1 MAECGRIFLGG
12 GTDVVTRRRQVLGL
26 LGAAFAWPVVARAQP
41 AAPTYRVGYL
51 ALLPGE
57 EITLAKPLL
66 ERLREL
72 GFVEGRDL
80 IWTYRSAEGAP
91 ERLPALA
98 AELLQAGAQV
108 LVAGFGTLAAKAA
121 KAATATTPIVFTSV
135 GDPVGAGLVSTLN
148 RPGGNVTG
156 VTSQAGDIA
165 AKRLQILMDLL
176 PERRT
181 IAVLLNP
188 DTPFTALAMREVS
201 AAAEARQRSLTMLE
215 ATSADQVASCLAT
228 AIATGV
234 GSLLTLDDPLLV
246 SLRRRIIEAT
256 AAAKLPA
263 IYGSRSFVEAGGLM
277 SYGVDRRQM
286 SRHAAEYVAKILK
299 GARAAE
305 LPVEQPTA
313 FELIV
318 NLRAA
323 EAIGLTIPPALLAR
337 ADEIIE

>member
-1 MAECGRIFLGG
+1 VG
-12 GTDVVTRRRQVLGL
+12 TRRRVLGL
-26 LGAAFAWPVVARAQP
+26 LGGAFAWPVAGRAQP
-41 AAPTYRVGYL
+41 SSTSYRIGYL

-57 EITLAKPLL
+57 DITLAKPIL

-72 GFVEGRDL
+72 GFVGGRDL

-98 AELLQAGAQV
+98 VELLQAGAQV
-108 LVAGFGTLAAKAA
+108 LVAGFGTLAAQAA

-135 GDPVGAGLVSTLN
+135 GDPVGAGLVASLG

-156 VTSQAGDIA
+156 LTSQAGDIA
-165 AKRLQILMDLL
+165 AKRLQILIDLL
-176 PERRT
+176 PEPRT

-188 DTPFTALAMREVS
+188 DTPFTALAMHEVR
-201 AAAEARQRSLTMLE
+201 AAAEARQRPLTVLE
-215 ATSADQVASCLAT
+215 ANSADQVASRLAT
-228 AIATGV
+228 AIQSGV
-234 GSLLTLDDPLLV
+234 DSLLTLDDPLLV
-246 SLRRRIIEAT
+246 SLRHRIIEVA
-256 AAAKLPA
+256 AAAKMPA

-313 FELIV
+313 FEFIV

-323 EAIGLTIPPALLAR
+323 EALGLIIPSALLAR
-337 ADEIIE
+337 ADEVIE

>member
-1 MAECGRIFLGG
+1 VG
-12 GTDVVTRRRQVLGL
+12 TRRRVLGL
-26 LGAAFAWPVVARAQP
+26 LGGAFAWPVAGRAQP
-41 AAPTYRVGYL
+41 SSTSYRIGYL

-57 EITLAKPLL
+57 DITLAKPIL

-72 GFVEGRDL
+72 GFVGGRDL

-98 AELLQAGAQV
+98 VELLQAGAQV
-108 LVAGFGTLAAKAA
+108 LVAGFGTLAAQAA

-135 GDPVGAGLVSTLN
+135 GDPVGAGLVASLG

-156 VTSQAGDIA
+156 LTSQAGDIA
-165 AKRLQILMDLL
+165 AKRLQILIDLL
-176 PERRT
+176 PEPRT

-188 DTPFTALAMREVS
+188 DTPFTALAMHEVR
-201 AAAEARQRSLTMLE
+201 AAAEARQRPLTVLE
-215 ATSADQVASCLAT
+215 ANSADQVASRLAT
-228 AIATGV
+228 AIESGV

-246 SLRRRIIEAT
+246 SLRHRIIEVA
-256 AAAKLPA
+256 AAAKMPA

-313 FELIV
+313 FEFIV

-323 EAIGLTIPPALLAR
+323 EALGLIIPSALLAR
-337 ADEIIE
+337 ADEVIE